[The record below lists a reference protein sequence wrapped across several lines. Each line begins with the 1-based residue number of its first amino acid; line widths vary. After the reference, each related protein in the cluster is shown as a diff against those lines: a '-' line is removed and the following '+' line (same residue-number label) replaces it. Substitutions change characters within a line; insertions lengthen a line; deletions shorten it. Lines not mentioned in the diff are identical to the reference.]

1 MKIAKDMII
10 SPLEQ
15 FNICP
20 LWAVSIADASSFDII
35 YAKLLICAWSL
46 VDFASTNFT
55 NTTNVVG
62 ALQAPKALIFILST
76 AIMPLSVVADT
87 LLVLIFYVIS
97 TFVFIYSILIGT
109 LIADIYRNTLG
120 YIESINTTSVL
131 SAPLS
136 STNET
141 LYVIPFHDGSMGTVI
156 ASGYFM
162 MTELF
167 LEIWNFICGCTA
179 NQLFNLSTKD
189 FSYLIF
195 SFNTSSVWLLFITGF
210 TAFLFRTTLT
220 HAFII
225 PKNSWQAGLE
235 ATYSVIL
242 GVVNENA
249 GPKLV
254 KYFPLIFTI
263 FIIILTCN
271 LLGMIPYSFT
281 VTSHL
286 IVTFCTALA
295 GFIGLNI
302 IGIMKNRTH
311 FLSLF
316 FPPGAPMALAP
327 LLVFIEFV
335 SYVFRVLSLAIRLF
349 ANLMSGHTLLKILSG
364 FAWAAVSFWGI
375 YLIPLIIIFLVTGLE
390 LGIAMIQAY
399 IFSVLLCI
407 YLNDAVNLH

>member
-1 MKIAKDMII
+1 
-10 SPLEQ
+10 
-15 FNICP
+15 
-20 LWAVSIADASSFDII
+20 
-35 YAKLLICAWSL
+35 
-46 VDFASTNFT
+46 
-55 NTTNVVG
+55 
-62 ALQAPKALIFILST
+62 
-76 AIMPLSVVADT
+76 
-87 LLVLIFYVIS
+87 
-97 TFVFIYSILIGT
+97 
-109 LIADIYRNTLG
+109 
-120 YIESINTTSVL
+120 
-131 SAPLS
+131 
-136 STNET
+136 
-141 LYVIPFHDGSMGTVI
+141 
-156 ASGYFM
+156 
-162 MTELF
+162 
-167 LEIWNFICGCTA
+167 
-179 NQLFNLSTKD
+179 
-189 FSYLIF
+189 
-195 SFNTSSVWLLFITGF
+195 VWLLFITAF
-210 TAFLFRTTLT
+210 TAFIFRTTLT
-220 HAFII
+220 HAFLI
-225 PKNSWQAGLE
+225 PKNSWQAALE

-249 GPKLV
+249 GPRLV

-364 FAWAAVSFWGI
+364 FA
-375 YLIPLIIIFLVTGLE
+375 
-390 LGIAMIQAY
+390 
-399 IFSVLLCI
+399 
-407 YLNDAVNLH
+407 